1 MNLRNK
7 KHLVAR
13 VLGVGANRVIF
24 DSARLDEIKESLT
37 RQDVKDL
44 IKSRAIRLRE
54 TRGTKKKE
62 KRTTKRG
69 KGKIRKMVGVRKQ
82 EYMIMVRKLRQT
94 LKNLRKAG
102 TINREN
108 YISLRQKVKA
118 RTFKTRAHL
127 MEAIKAKQNSIK

>member
-13 VLGVGANRVIF
+13 VLGVGSNRVIF

-44 IKSRAIRLRE
+44 IKSRAIMLRE
-54 TRGTKKKE
+54 CRGTKRKE

-69 KGKIRKMVGVRKQ
+69 KGKIRKIVGIRKQ

-102 TINREN
+102 TINREH

-118 RTFKTRAHL
+118 RAFKTRAHL
-127 MEAIKAKQNSIK
+127 MEAIKIKK